1 MNRDTK
7 IGLLIGLVVIILIG
21 ILVSGVLGDQS
32 KTSTGNGQLPQYGQ
46 PYREQI
52 QQAPGVAPI
61 INTPVDVAAQ
71 PAPLPPSNI
80 EPLNPGN
87 TQDLALAPMTLPNLP
102 TNNLVTSVPMPGLVS
117 GNQTPVNFVAGP
129 VGLNPQ
135 PPQPNNVTGLVP
147 LPNKPADTAYV
158 ISKGDTLSSIAKKF
172 YKPADGMKL
181 NDAIAKIIK
190 SNPGVLRDANTG
202 LVVGKKLMLPAIEN
216 VVVAVNVPATRPA
229 TPGTAAPVTT
239 PVVALPRG
247 VLPGTDDSRR
257 VEAGDVGAR
266 PVTPEPRP
274 VPVVKTHN
282 VQKGDTLA
290 SLAAKYLGN
299 ASAANIKKLATA
311 NGLKNAN
318 ELQIGMTLKIPATQ
332 G

>member
-32 KTSTGNGQLPQYGQ
+32 KTTVGNGQLAQYGQ
-46 PYREQI
+46 AYRDQI
-52 QQAPGVAPI
+52 QQSPGVAPI
-61 INTPVDVAAQ
+61 IATPLYVAAQ

-102 TNNLVTSVPMPGLVS
+102 TNNLVTSVPMPGLIS

-129 VGLNPQ
+129 GGANPQ

-158 ISKGDTLSSIAKKF
+158 ITKGDTLSSIAKKF
-172 YKPADGMKL
+172 YKPADGKKL

-190 SNPGVLRDANTG
+190 SNPGVLRDATTG

-216 VVVAVNVPATRPA
+216 AVVVANVPATRPA
-229 TPGTAAPVTT
+229 TPGTLAPVNT
-239 PVVALPRG
+239 PVVTLPRG
-247 VLPGTDDSRR
+247 VLPGTDDNRR
-257 VEAGDVGAR
+257 VEAGDVG
-266 PVTPEPRP
+266 PRP
-274 VPVVKTHN
+274 VPPERRPVVVVKTHN

-299 ASAANIKKLATA
+299 ASAANIKKLATT

>member
-1 MNRDTK
+1 
-7 IGLLIGLVVIILIG
+7 
-21 ILVSGVLGDQS
+21 
-32 KTSTGNGQLPQYGQ
+32 
-46 PYREQI
+46 
-52 QQAPGVAPI
+52 
-61 INTPVDVAAQ
+61 
-71 PAPLPPSNI
+71 
-80 EPLNPGN
+80 
-87 TQDLALAPMTLPNLP
+87 MTLPNLP